1 MNSGWWLYKLFAPSI
16 LSVTYARVSVLGDP
30 RKVSNLT
37 YRLKCLPRR
46 QGKGQTTLAASSIC
60 ARHKAVSER
69 QSGSIGR
76 QEGGGGWE
84 RVGGGVYSCLSLL
97 YSDSHSCSLSA
108 KCPVGISCPTEG
120 LCVPQTLCSF
130 LAFSSTGFSV
140 TVDGCCCLEFSCC
153 YWYRNVTIG

>member
-1 MNSGWWLYKLFAPSI
+1 MLEFLFWGTPER
-16 LSVTYARVSVLGDP
+16 SVTYTD
-30 RKVSNLT
+30 LT

-76 QEGGGGWE
+76 REGEGGLEGGG
-84 RVGGGVYSCLSLL
+84 YSCLSLL
-97 YSDSHSCSLSA
+97 YSDIVTRA
-108 KCPVGISCPTEG
+108 KFPVGILCPTEG

-140 TVDGCCCLEFSCC
+140 TVDGCCCLEFCCC
-153 YWYRNVTIG
+153 YWYRN